1 MWKTSDGFAGAL
13 RQGDDDRGWKDDKE
27 YGKQRTLVFRSRVR
41 RISIASIL
49 HFSREIQNVP
59 VGQNVS

>member
-1 MWKTSDGFAGAL
+1 MWKTSDGFAGPKA
-13 RQGDDDRGWKDDKE
+13 GDDDRGWKDDKE
-27 YGKQRTLVFRSRVR
+27 YGKQRTLVFRSRSDG
-41 RISIASIL
+41 SIASIL